1 VCAQRLVHD
10 GEGAGGQRVLARQR
24 GQQHL
29 VARPQRCRSP
39 AGIAMEHR
47 AGTVTMPCGSR
58 RTTMTPASAVR
69 VTRSPGCQPS
79 TWVMAWLVS
88 RPEASIRLIL

>member
-29 VARPQRCRSP
+29 VARPQ

-69 VTRSPGCQPS
+69 VTRSPGRQSS
-79 TWVMAWLVS
+79 TWLMAWLVS
-88 RPEASIRLIL
+88 RPEASIRLIP